1 MEEVLLRFQS
11 IAEDI
16 FDSLDE
22 KTLKNC
28 EKVSRSW
35 KTFIAGPVQKL
46 MWIQTIKR
54 QEKNIEIKKFISC
67 QSKWRKL
74 RIQDLKEFARML
86 PDFKDLEKEKMFFEK
101 YLELNVKFEAKDEN
115 GWTLL
120 HWAASDAS
128 SLVEVLQN
136 QRVHCS
142 YCSNQNFSD
151 SKKSWLGSALEP
163 LKVFYRWSSKIFSP
177 SAVPN
182 LNTQTKS
189 VWWSHFDPLGHS
201 AYDFSE
207 FVDLIL
213 QNSTKLNIDLNAKNN
228 DGQTAFHLACILGKK
243 ENVKVLTDNAETFK
257 IDLTNIKRL

>member
-67 QSKWRKL
+67 QPKWRKL

-86 PDFKDLEKEKMFFEK
+86 PNFKDLEKEKMFFEK
-101 YLELNVKFEAKDEN
+101 YLELNIKFE
-115 GWTLL
+115 
-120 HWAASDAS
+120 
-128 SLVEVLQN
+128 
-136 QRVHCS
+136 R
-142 YCSNQNFSD
+142 
-151 SKKSWLGSALEP
+151 
-163 LKVFYRWSSKIFSP
+163 
-177 SAVPN
+177 
-182 LNTQTKS
+182 
-189 VWWSHFDPLGHS
+189 
-201 AYDFSE
+201 
-207 FVDLIL
+207 
-213 QNSTKLNIDLNAKNN
+213 
-228 DGQTAFHLACILGKK
+228 
-243 ENVKVLTDNAETFK
+243 
-257 IDLTNIKRL
+257 